1 VEQVFILSCIIQNLQ
16 IKPMVSLFQ
25 NIFYRYKKDNL
36 EYTVENAIKSFEQM
50 RKNVE
55 KQLDEEQAFFLE
67 KISELVTYYG
77 KDEAGIELRLP
88 NILAQRLIE
97 AVSNTAI
104 IITHP
109 KRKKIKFLQQRKKD
123 SEDYTI
129 DFRNNEYSSETTTSL
144 FLTIS
149 AGISCF
155 SPKDTSYLE
164 CFKRTDAAL
173 YESKNTG
180 KNKYTIL
187 Y

>member
-1 VEQVFILSCIIQNLQ
+1 LLE
-16 IKPMVSLFQ
+16 
-25 NIFYRYKKDNL
+25 YKKENGSDELGVFFEN
-36 EYTVENAIKSFEQM
+36 TVLFN
-50 RKNVE
+50 
-55 KQLDEEQAFFLE
+55 
-67 KISELVTYYG
+67 
-77 KDEAGIELRLP
+77 
-88 NILAQRLIE
+88 
-97 AVSNTAI
+97 
-104 IITHP
+104 
-109 KRKKIKFLQQRKKD
+109 
-123 SEDYTI
+123 
-129 DFRNNEYSSETTTSL
+129 ETTTSL